1 MQAWPWAAAPPQPE
15 ISSKVEAWDSGQ
27 GHGLEYLSGH
37 VGVRAAEAMRV
48 PEFVEPES
56 EAELSEAPRP
66 PSSGSGAA
74 GGASAQEIPD
84 SPPIVGPFFRQPSHP
99 PYLLPP
105 GAPGEALVNDVLGLT
120 EALRIANALRSAAA
134 GRAALAE
141 RLALT
146 LSDARLL
153 CSHLFRTMRGR
164 MNARRALAALRASHD
179 PRLARGVLQALVA
192 ALQHA
197 GPAPFSA
204 EEAETVIDHAT
215 ALLLTGTVEMPR
227 ASEDLFAL
235 DWDLTS
241 RLLGRV
247 QQLANEHAD
256 SPGPLRPKAILLHAS
271 ALDRFEKKEEA
282 IGHYFEA
289 WSELQKRHMT
299 PSPMEA
305 ALIPALA
312 ELQYGTQQI
321 RLGLHIAEKCYA
333 LRGESTEAVVSQVIV
348 LHAQLTAP
356 NHEPLITSAVTACRV
371 VSDAAGSCAL
381 SSRAVDAARSLGPG
395 HEFAYP
401 PPSPREK
408 CISKIEE
415 EKRRLLLARI
425 LHVHATDLVVTG
437 RLFAHER
444 VRQEALR
451 LLVSLDDPSL
461 PDLDWM
467 GHQEARRGRGWAPR
481 P

>member
-1 MQAWPWAAAPPQPE
+1 MQAWAAAPPHPE
-15 ISSKVEAWDSGQ
+15 ISSNVEAWESGQ
-27 GHGLEYLSGH
+27 GDGRGLEFLSGH
-37 VGVRAAEAMRV
+37 AVVRAAQALRV
-48 PEFVEPES
+48 PEFESEEPET
-56 EAELSEAPRP
+56 EAEPSEVPRP

-74 GGASAQEIPD
+74 GGAAGGGASAHGQEIPD
-84 SPPIVGPFFRQPSHP
+84 SPPIVGPFVRQPSNP

-153 CSHLFRTMRGR
+153 CSHLFRTIKGR

-192 ALQHA
+192 ALQYV
-197 GPAPFSA
+197 GPAPLST

-215 ALLLTGTVEMPR
+215 ALILTGTVEIPR

-235 DWDLTS
+235 DWELTS
-241 RLLGRV
+241 RLLWRV
-247 QQLANEHAD
+247 QQLANRHED
-256 SPGPLRPKAILLHAS
+256 SPGPLRPKAILLQAF

-305 ALIPALA
+305 ALIPPLA

-321 RLGLHIAEKCYA
+321 RLGLHIAEKGTPTD
-333 LRGESTEAVVSQVIV
+333 R
-348 LHAQLTAP
+348 
-356 NHEPLITSAVTACRV
+356 R
-371 VSDAAGSCAL
+371 
-381 SSRAVDAARSLGPG
+381 RS
-395 HEFAYP
+395 
-401 PPSPREK
+401 
-408 CISKIEE
+408 I
-415 EKRRLLLARI
+415 LLARI
-425 LHVHATDLVVTG
+425 LHVHATDLLVTG
-437 RLFAHER
+437 RLFAHEQ

-451 LLVSLDDPSL
+451 LLASLDDPSL